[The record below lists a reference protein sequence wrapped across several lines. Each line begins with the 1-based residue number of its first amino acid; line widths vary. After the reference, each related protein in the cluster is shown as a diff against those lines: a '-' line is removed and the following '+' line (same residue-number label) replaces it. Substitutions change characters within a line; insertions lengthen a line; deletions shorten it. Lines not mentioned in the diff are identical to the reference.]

1 VKNNGPDPKSVGA
14 TMFDNWMKSASASA
28 LGNFKD
34 MLRGKMSG
42 ELGMVQMGN
51 ARMILP
57 EIWTDSSFDRSY
69 SLNFKF
75 HSPYGNRLS
84 IFENTIV
91 PLVFLMAMT
100 SPRQVG
106 ESSYTTPFC
115 VKCFSKGLFSTDI
128 GIVSSLSINRG
139 EGKNDRTQEG
149 FARTIS
155 VSMSVKDLLPRLS
168 MSLDAGTWGI
178 LGAKN
183 CAFRDYIAFVA
194 GVDMADKEMVRN
206 KFDVYLSVL
215 RNKYSVDKIKS
226 NLRYSFSNTL
236 PIRLITNP
244 RSIFYKEDKGDTL
257 HSTNFSPSQYYT
269 GA

>member
-1 VKNNGPDPKSVGA
+1 
-14 TMFDNWMKSASASA
+14 
-28 LGNFKD
+28 
-34 MLRGKMSG
+34 
-42 ELGMVQMGN
+42 
-51 ARMILP
+51 
-57 EIWTDSSFDRSY
+57 
-69 SLNFKF
+69 
-75 HSPYGNRLS
+75 
-84 IFENTIV
+84 
-91 PLVFLMAMT
+91 
-100 SPRQVG
+100 
-106 ESSYTTPFC
+106 
-115 VKCFSKGLFSTDI
+115 
-128 GIVSSLSINRG
+128 
-139 EGKNDRTQEG
+139 
-149 FARTIS
+149 
-155 VSMSVKDLLPRLS
+155 

-244 RSIFYKEDKGDTL
+244 RSIFYNEDKGDTL
-257 HSTNFSPSQYYT
+257 HSTNLPSSYYS